1 VPNDADSS
9 TEQEKWE
16 RAEAARMSRQRAE
29 FRKLIQDVI
38 TTKNSDHLP
47 SIMTRHMD
55 LLLTM
60 RGYEGATL
68 IEGVL
73 NEATTKGE
81 EYEQQ
86 VMDAIE
92 YILSFAEAFVD
103 QANTLDDYNKK
114 LLGKILKTLSGND
127 NAVSSKEKEVRLDQ
141 LMETEKENFT
151 PGFLKH
157 IQGECERIAAAP
169 VMTRESSRLLQILLI
184 IQARVLEE
192 LGSDIG
198 EEALVLGQLLGYD
211 NAKERLA
218 VLDAGLVVRGVEFAM
233 KMAQLTKE
241 ALDGFTRVPCGAN
254 PELVERVSE
263 IDSRLEKFLQEQKA
277 LQQ

>member
-1 VPNDADSS
+1 VPNTVDSA

-16 RAEAARMSRQRAE
+16 RAEATRLSRQRAK
-29 FRKLIQDVI
+29 FRKLIQDVMA
-38 TTKNSDHLP
+38 TKNPDHLP
-47 SIMTRHMD
+47 SLMTGHMD

-73 NEATTKGE
+73 NEATTKGGE
-81 EYEQQ
+81 EEQ

-92 YILSFAEAFVD
+92 YILSFAEVFVD
-103 QANTLDDYNKK
+103 QAHTLDDYNKK
-114 LLGKILKTLSGND
+114 LLGSILKTLSGTN
-127 NAVSSKEKEVRLDQ
+127 NNSVSAKEKEVLLDQ
-141 LMETEKENFT
+141 LMETEKDNFT

-157 IQGECERIAAAP
+157 VQGECERIAAAP
-169 VMTRESSRLLQILLI
+169 VMTRESSRLLQILLM

-192 LGSDIG
+192 LGSEIG

-211 NAKERLA
+211 NAKERMA
-218 VLDAGLVVRGVEFAM
+218 VLDAGLTVRGVAFAV

-241 ALDGFTRVPCGAN
+241 ALEGFTRVPCGAD

-263 IDSRLEKFLQEQKA
+263 IDSRLEKFMQEQKA
-277 LQQ
+277 SQH